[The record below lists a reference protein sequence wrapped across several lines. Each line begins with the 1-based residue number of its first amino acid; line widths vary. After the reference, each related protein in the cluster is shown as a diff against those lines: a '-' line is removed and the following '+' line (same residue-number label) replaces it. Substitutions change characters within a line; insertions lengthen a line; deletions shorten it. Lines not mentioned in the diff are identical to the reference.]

1 MNLFKVSIILPVYNV
16 EKYLS
21 LCLDSL
27 LAQTLEDI
35 EIVAVNDGSTDG
47 SLQIL
52 QAYQALHPDK
62 LFIYSTDNHG
72 VSRARNY
79 GFAHSHGEYIWFV
92 DSDDY
97 VETDACRLLYE
108 KAAKD
113 GNDLVLFRFNSVY
126 PDTNEKKPS
135 PCVHYNQNFNIAS
148 KPYELANIV
157 LYPWNKLI
165 RRTLFE
171 GIEFPE
177 GIRFEDVP
185 VSFQLCTRARSI
197 GIINL
202 CFYNYIRSIGFYKA
216 LTRTTFDICKAY
228 NYVISFMKESGFYQQ
243 YYNEITYGAVR
254 HFLFRIRKLLT
265 NYETRK
271 KELKIQFTEALYNFL
286 DHTFP
291 DWQDNKY
298 VRYTMPAPVVKMFYF
313 YSDRQHVL
321 NFINHCDSLPPQQK
335 NWLKD
340 YRVPFEK
347 TCNCFC

>member
-1 MNLFKVSIILPVYNV
+1 M
-16 EKYLS
+16 
-21 LCLDSL
+21 
-27 LAQTLEDI
+27 T
-35 EIVAVNDGSTDG
+35 AVQMEACRS
-47 SLQIL
+47 
-52 QAYQALHPDK
+52 
-62 LFIYSTDNHG
+62 
-72 VSRARNY
+72 
-79 GFAHSHGEYIWFV
+79 
-92 DSDDY
+92 
-97 VETDACRLLYE
+97 CRLLYE

>member
-1 MNLFKVSIILPVYNV
+1 M
-16 EKYLS
+16 E
-21 LCLDSL
+21 
-27 LAQTLEDI
+27 
-35 EIVAVNDGSTDG
+35 
-47 SLQIL
+47 
-52 QAYQALHPDK
+52 
-62 LFIYSTDNHG
+62 
-72 VSRARNY
+72 
-79 GFAHSHGEYIWFV
+79 
-92 DSDDY
+92 
-97 VETDACRLLYE
+97 ACRSCRL
-108 KAAKD
+108 
-113 GNDLVLFRFNSVY
+113 S
-126 PDTNEKKPS
+126 
-135 PCVHYNQNFNIAS
+135 
-148 KPYELANIV
+148 
-157 LYPWNKLI
+157 
-165 RRTLFE
+165 
-171 GIEFPE
+171 
-177 GIRFEDVP
+177 IRFENVP